1 MGRLLT
7 SLSCQSP
14 ESKSGSGQVTCSSGD
29 RQAPTQGLQAT
40 ASLPG
45 ATHPLQTEAVQRL
58 QTLQP
63 RLGAGGAGRGHPS
76 HLASSAAQLPAR
88 LFWCYNSSYPLRVM
102 SVDQPIGLLVCP
114 ALRLEEQRCAQ
125 VPSNHQFILK
135 RAVEPRPKLLFC
147 LPASAPVTQL
157 APYCAC
163 LGREYLTEVRE
174 AYMPTRSGG

>member
-1 MGRLLT
+1 MKRTRGRLLT

-135 RAVEPRPKLLFC
+135 RAVEPRPEDNRKGHKVWKGDAPPPT
-147 LPASAPVTQL
+147 PALRLQFLSRCSL
-157 APYCAC
+157 
-163 LGREYLTEVRE
+163 RH
-174 AYMPTRSGG
+174 